1 MQVFNK
7 EPIDVLWSLVRDLY
21 FDRNNKPRKDGIPI
35 YKENMHEETA
45 DVPNSYIL
53 LRSQVTDTPHAYGDG
68 KTLVRSAD
76 CDIILVS
83 KGYADDSKDLH
94 NINKQKIR
102 EQLKSKEINFDEVNL
117 GFNDFTNSTEHTFSF
132 EVDYIG

>member
-1 MQVFNK
+1 MQIFNK
-7 EPIDVLWSLVRDLY
+7 EPIDVLWDLVKDLY

-53 LRSQVTDTPHAYGDG
+53 LRSQATDTPHAYGDG

-94 NINKQKIR
+94 NINKRKIR
-102 EQLKSKEINFDEVNL
+102 EQLKLKEINFDEVNL
-117 GFNDFTNSTEHTFSF
+117 GFNDATNSTEHTFTL
-132 EVDYIG
+132 EVNYIG

>member
-45 DVPNSYIL
+45 DVPDSYIL

-94 NINKQKIR
+94 NINKQRIR

-117 GFNDFTNSTEHTFSF
+117 GFNDFTNSTEHTFTL
-132 EVDYIG
+132 EVNYIG

>member
-1 MQVFNK
+1 MQISNK
-7 EPIDVLWSLVRDLY
+7 EPIDVLWDLVRDLY
-21 FDRNNKPRKDGIPI
+21 FDKANKPRKDAIPI
-35 YKENMHEETA
+35 YKETMHEESA
-45 DVPNSYIL
+45 DVPASYIL

-94 NINKQKIR
+94 NINKRKIR
-102 EQLKSKEINFDEVNL
+102 EQLKSKEINFNEVNL
-117 GFNDFTNSTEHTFSF
+117 GFNDATNSTEHTFSL
-132 EVDYIG
+132 EINYIG